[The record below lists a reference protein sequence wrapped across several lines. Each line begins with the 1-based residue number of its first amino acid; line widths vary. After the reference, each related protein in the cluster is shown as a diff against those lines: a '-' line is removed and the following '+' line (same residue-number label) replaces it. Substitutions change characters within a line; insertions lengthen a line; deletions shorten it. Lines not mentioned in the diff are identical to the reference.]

1 MPQNDGPGSSIC
13 ADKKRAEVSAWGSPI
28 LHHAVWMGNRVE
40 NTLASRPTRQQV
52 SLEHGA
58 PRATTRGSSVAQGP
72 A

>member
-40 NTLASRPTRQQV
+40 NTLP
-52 SLEHGA
+52 
-58 PRATTRGSSVAQGP
+58 GSKLA
-72 A
+72 